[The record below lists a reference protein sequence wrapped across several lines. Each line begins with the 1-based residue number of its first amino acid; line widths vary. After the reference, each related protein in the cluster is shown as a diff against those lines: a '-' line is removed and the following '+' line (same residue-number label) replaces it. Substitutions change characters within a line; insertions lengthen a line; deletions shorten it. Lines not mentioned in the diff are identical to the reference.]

1 MRFTSAEPPHVGAT
15 LKTVRQ
21 LLIRMIPPVA
31 SRFVAGE
38 HPAQALEHAR
48 QLNER
53 DVGAIL
59 NLLGEHYGERGPAE
73 ADAATYRRLLDDI
86 GRSELDCCI
95 SVKPSQVGLD
105 VDEDVF
111 RKNLGDIAAHADRRD
126 AFVWVDMED
135 HTTVDAT
142 LSTFCD
148 LVADHPD
155 MGLCLQA
162 NMKRTP
168 EDLDRLADLP
178 GKVRLVKG
186 AYEPPRDIAYREKS
200 RVNEAYR
207 DLLERAFRT
216 FDGGV
221 AVGSHDPAMI
231 DHARD
236 LHGTYGTD
244 FEVQMLMGVREGA
257 QTDLA
262 REVPV
267 HQYVPYGER
276 WLSYFYRR
284 VKENTGNAAFA
295 LRAIASG

>member
-1 MRFTSAEPPHVGAT
+1 
-15 LKTVRQ
+15 
-21 LLIRMIPPVA
+21 MIPPVA
-31 SRFVAGE
+31 DRFVAGE

-53 DVGAIL
+53 DVGALL
-59 NLLGEHYGERGPAE
+59 NLLGEHYHERDPAE

-86 GRSELDCCI
+86 GRSDLDCCV
-95 SVKPSQVGLD
+95 SVKPSQVGIQ
-105 VDEDVF
+105 VHEDVF

-126 AFVWVDMED
+126 GFVWVDMED

-142 LSTFCD
+142 LDGFCD
-148 LVADHPD
+148 LVVDHHD

-168 EDLDRLADLP
+168 ADLDRLAELP

-186 AYEPPRDIAYREKS
+186 AYEPPRDLAYREKS

-207 DLLERAFRT
+207 ALLEQAFRT

-221 AVGSHDPAMI
+221 AVGSHDPAMVAY
-231 DHARD
+231 ARD
-236 LHGTYGTD
+236 LHETYGTD
-244 FEVQMLMGVREGA
+244 YEIQMLMGVREDA
-257 QTDLA
+257 QTELA
-262 REVPV
+262 RTVPV
-267 HQYVPYGER
+267 SQYVPYGGK

-284 VKENTGNAAFA
+284 LKENTGNAAFA
-295 LRAIASG
+295 LRAVASG

>member
-1 MRFTSAEPPHVGAT
+1 
-15 LKTVRQ
+15 
-21 LLIRMIPPVA
+21 MIPPVA

-48 QLNER
+48 RLNER

-59 NLLGEHYGERGPAE
+59 NLLGEHYHERDPAE

-86 GRSELDCCI
+86 GRSDLDCCV
-95 SVKPSQVGLD
+95 SVKPSQVGIQ
-105 VDEDVF
+105 VHEDVF

-142 LSTFCD
+142 LEVFCD
-148 LVADHPD
+148 LVADYPD

-207 DLLERAFRT
+207 DLLEQAFRS

-221 AVGSHDPAMI
+221 AVGSHDPAMVE
-231 DHARD
+231 HARD
-236 LHGTYGTD
+236 LHETYGTD
-244 FEVQMLMGVREGA
+244 YEVQMLMGVREDA
-257 QTDLA
+257 QTELA

-267 HQYVPYGER
+267 YQYVPYGGK

>member
-1 MRFTSAEPPHVGAT
+1 
-15 LKTVRQ
+15 
-21 LLIRMIPPVA
+21 MIPPVA
-31 SRFVAGE
+31 NRFVAGE

-48 QLNER
+48 ELN
-53 DVGAIL
+53 DHGVGALL
-59 NLLGEHYGERGPAE
+59 NLLGEHYDERGPAE
-73 ADAATYRRLLDDI
+73 ADVATYRRLLDDL
-86 GRSELDCCI
+86 GRSALDACI
-95 SVKPSQVGLD
+95 SVKPSQLGVQ
-105 VDEDVF
+105 VDEAVF
-111 RKNLGDIAAHADRRD
+111 RKNLADVAAHADRRD

-142 LSTFCD
+142 LDGFCD
-148 LVADHPD
+148 LVVDHHD

-168 EDLDRLADLP
+168 ADLARLADLP

-186 AYEPPRDIAYREKS
+186 AYEPPRDIAYRGKT

-207 DLLERAFRT
+207 DLLEDAFRT

-231 DHARD
+231 EYARD
-236 LHGTYGTD
+236 LHETYGTD
-244 FEVQMLMGVREGA
+244 YEVQMLMGVREAA

-267 HQYVPYGER
+267 YQYVPYGEK

-295 LRAIASG
+295 LRAIVSG